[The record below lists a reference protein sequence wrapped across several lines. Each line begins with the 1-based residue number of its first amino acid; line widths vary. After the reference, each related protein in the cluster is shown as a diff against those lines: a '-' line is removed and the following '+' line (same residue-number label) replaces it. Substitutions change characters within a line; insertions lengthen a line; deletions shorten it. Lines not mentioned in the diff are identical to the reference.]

1 MDPQHCTVG
10 FRVVFSSLEGFRRE
24 FREFSVP
31 RNSRNSV
38 RITICSVY
46 SVFRGIIFLSEILNL
61 SYRMA
66 RARRSVKYMLCL
78 GLLGMRRKR
87 RLSKTFRFR
96 LGYGSLTFLYMC
108 KERGAD
114 GGERNK
120 SRTLTSCWQHRQLR
134 ASFLWTLTG
143 NVRDYPQFEQSEN
156 PSVLSR
162 AWHDMRGKKKGK
174 CYILIS

>member
-24 FREFSVP
+24 FQEFSVP

-134 ASFLWTLTG
+134 ASFL
-143 NVRDYPQFEQSEN
+143 
-156 PSVLSR
+156 
-162 AWHDMRGKKKGK
+162 
-174 CYILIS
+174 